1 MTASALVASLARIG
15 HIQPHLSGP
24 AAVVLAI
31 VAIGAL
37 APGIWLVT
45 QHVTTIAHE
54 AAHATVASSFG
65 HKIDGVTF
73 NFRAFGATAHHGPSG
88 ALGRNTITFIGYL
101 GPSAFGIL
109 AAELISAGHS
119 VAVLWIGLV
128 VLLGILVSLRRSFGI
143 VTVSVA
149 FILLFLVAG
158 FADVGFQVVTAY
170 LIAWFMLASGVR
182 MIRADGAGAGDAKKL
197 VSTTR
202 IPARFWS
209 FVWLAGSLI
218 ALIFGAT
225 LLV

>member
-1 MTASALVASLARIG
+1 MTASALAASLARIG
-15 HIQPHLSGP
+15 HVQPHLSGP
-24 AAVVLAI
+24 VAVVLAT

-37 APGIWLVT
+37 APGIWLLT

-109 AAELISAGHS
+109 AAELISVGHS

-158 FADVGFQVVTAY
+158 FADVGVQVVLAY

-182 MIRADGAGAGDAKKL
+182 MIRADGADAGDARKL
-197 VSTTR
+197 VSTTK

-209 FVWLAGSLI
+209 AVWLAGSLV